1 MNEQTCMYTHQNFE
15 SSGGKDDGEQQ
26 FYNNNNYTMC
36 LLLFIKI
43 IEILLLLSYK
53 LTVRI
58 NNEELIKGSWYGN
71 GVVVCNEKE
80 Y

>member
-15 SSGGKDDGEQQ
+15 SSGGNDDGEQ

-36 LLLFIKI
+36 LLQFLKI